1 MSAVERGDMLLLNRR
16 DIAANL
22 AAYGEKEAAAAIEGL
37 TKEQYEQIGK
47 IGFRHALDGKNWLL
61 AGCLAAIEVLE
72 GRPRNL
78 RRKRRAWADVPPEY
92 NVPDPRIQDIQNW
105 FEQYSGGE
113 PVTKSRIYNALAGAL
128 REQLPHFQ
136 YIKKHARLLH
146 EFVGGRSFIDLDY
159 GRKVVHLRFGVS
171 LDNVEKIKRVLF
183 AETAGA
189 VRAPTISAFSANIG
203 PASPHWPCP
212 VKAAWPILGTDGLTK
227 AGREIVGFTHTYVL
241 PYLKEHE
248 DPLRV
253 RHTLLAT
260 PGKALEFAPTQTVFA
275 IDHLAHN
282 REWLEAD
289 YAIFKERSKNYIPKI
304 RDRIPMDYER
314 VRARWDEQTL
324 SN

>member
-1 MSAVERGDMLLLNRR
+1 MSAVERGDMLLLNLR

-37 TKEQYEQIGK
+37 TKEQHEQIGK
-47 IGFRHALDGKNWLL
+47 IGFRHALDGKHWLL

-72 GRPRNL
+72 GKPRNL
-78 RRKRRAWADVPPEY
+78 RRKRRAWADVPTEY
-92 NVPDPRIQDIQNW
+92 NIPNSQIREIEKW

-113 PVTKSRIYNALAGAL
+113 PVTKARIYSALAGAL
-128 REQLPHFQ
+128 REHLVHFQ
-136 YIKKHARLLH
+136 FIKKHARLVRDF
-146 EFVGGRSFIDLDY
+146 EGGRSFIGLEFAH
-159 GRKVVHLRFGVS
+159 KVVHLRFGAA
-171 LDNVEKIKRVLF
+171 LDHVEKIKAVLF
-183 AETAGA
+183 AESAGD
-189 VRAPTISAFSANIG
+189 VRSPTISAFSANIG

-227 AGREIVGFTHTYVL
+227 ACREIVGFTHTYVL

-260 PGKALEFAPTQTVFA
+260 PGKALVVAPTQTVFA

-289 YAIFKERSKNYIPKI
+289 YATFQERSRNYIPKI
-304 RDRIPMDYER
+304 RDRIPVDYER
-314 VRARWDEQTL
+314 VRARWDEQIL